1 MTTIDMTEDEIQ
13 SLKKLKKLLEN
24 RGSSNDMN
32 LTNDEPAFTLLNQK
46 VSKFLDNSKAIQV
59 GDIVKW
65 KKGLKNR
72 KYPKENQLCKV
83 IDVLEEPIVQDTR
96 DSGSP
101 YYREPL
107 DLILALLDDNSDL
120 VVFHYDKRR
129 FERVDE

>member
-1 MTTIDMTEDEIQ
+1 MTTTEISEEELQ
-13 SLKKLKKLLEN
+13 GLKKLKKLLD
-24 RGSSNDMN
+24 SSSSSGDMI
-32 LTNDEPAFTLLNQK
+32 LPTDETALNVLNQK
-46 VSKFLDNSKAIQV
+46 VSKFLDNSKTIKV
-59 GDIVKW
+59 GDIVRW

-83 IDVLEEPIVQDTR
+83 IEVIEKPIIQDAR

-120 VVFHYDKRR
+120 VLYHYDKRR
-129 FERVDE
+129 FERVE

>member
-1 MTTIDMTEDEIQ
+1 MTTIDITEDEIQ
-13 SLKKLKKLLEN
+13 TFKKFKRILD
-24 RGSSNDMN
+24 SSDSNDIT
-32 LTNDEPAFTLLNQK
+32 LAVDETALNVLNQK

-59 GDIVKW
+59 GDIVRW

-83 IDVLEEPIVQDTR
+83 IEVIKQPIIQDTR

-120 VVFHYDKRR
+120 VLYHYDKRR
-129 FERVDE
+129 FERVEE